1 MTTSGNQSWQQCL
14 KSRYPTGP
22 VPAWPRQMALA
33 AAQAAAAI
41 RAPTANTVAVQTSS
55 INHVTLLPILHE
67 RTFLSR

>member
-1 MTTSGNQSWQQCL
+1 
-14 KSRYPTGP
+14 
-22 VPAWPRQMALA
+22 MALA